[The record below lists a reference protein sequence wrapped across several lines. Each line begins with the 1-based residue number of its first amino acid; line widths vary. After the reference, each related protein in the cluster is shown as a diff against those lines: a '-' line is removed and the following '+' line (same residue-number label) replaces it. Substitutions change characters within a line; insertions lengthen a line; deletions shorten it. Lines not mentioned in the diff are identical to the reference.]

1 VNACFVLGLD
11 GHTTRVFDDVYD
23 FVEAVAPFDVQV
35 TLPTPFPG
43 TPFYQQ
49 LKRQGRL
56 LEDGAW
62 EKCTLFDLN
71 FRPSH
76 MGVEELRQGFRD
88 LVVKLYGEAFT
99 QYRREAFKGQR
110 ERRERLS
117 TS

>member
-1 VNACFVLGLD
+1 MACAEGAVEEQYKAFIPAGRLG
-11 GHTTRVFDDVYD
+11 RPE
-23 FVEAVAPFDVQV
+23 EAAPFDVQV

-43 TPFYQQ
+43 TPFYHQ

-76 MGVEELRQGFRD
+76 MTEEELRQGFRD

-99 QYRREAFKGQR
+99 QYRHEAFKNQR
-110 ERRERLS
+110 VRRAAVPA
-117 TS
+117 